1 MTRRRPK
8 LKMLAPCECRMGDD
22 ALKLQRDNIEIN
34 GCSIILGETTVVL
47 SGGSYGQPSD
57 SCEIKIV
64 DFNKL
69 VRWWTKKQKVR
80 K

>member
-1 MTRRRPK
+1 MTRRPK
-8 LKMLAPCECRMGDD
+8 PKMIAPCECRVFDD

-34 GCSIILGETTVVL
+34 GCSIQLDDVNVFL
-47 SGGSYGQPSD
+47 SGGSYGQSGD
-57 SCEIKIV
+57 RCEMPIA
-64 DFNKL
+64 DFNRL